1 MKKVVVA
8 MSGGVDSS
16 VVAYLLK
23 QEGYDVV
30 GATMKLIDNDSTN
43 QSIND
48 AKEVC
53 ESLGIKHYVF
63 DLVKEFKDIV
73 ISNFID
79 SYKNGETPNPCV
91 VCNKYF
97 KFGYFYEEVKKLG
110 YDYMAT
116 GHFARVIDGKLVFS
130 NTSNKD
136 QSYFLYGIN
145 KDVLNH
151 VIFPLE
157 KFNSKDDVREIAKN
171 ANLKVFSKKDSQE
184 VCFVPNDDYKTF
196 LEGKID
202 NIKSGNIILTDGT
215 ILGKHNGLINYT
227 IGQRKGLNIG
237 YKEPLYVID
246 LDTVNNNV
254 IVGSNDD
261 LMHDELIA
269 EDINLLVD
277 ELPDEVYA
285 KVRSRG
291 NLKEVKVSL
300 EDNKMRVKFKESE
313 RAITKGQSVVLYN
326 KDMTCLG
333 GGIIKEIL

>member
-1 MKKVVVA
+1 M
-8 MSGGVDSS
+8 
-16 VVAYLLK
+16 
-23 QEGYDVV
+23 
-30 GATMKLIDNDSTN
+30 
-43 QSIND
+43 
-48 AKEVC
+48 
-53 ESLGIKHYVF
+53 
-63 DLVKEFKDIV
+63 
-73 ISNFID
+73 
-79 SYKNGETPNPCV
+79 
-91 VCNKYF
+91 
-97 KFGYFYEEVKKLG
+97 
-110 YDYMAT
+110 
-116 GHFARVIDGKLVFS
+116 
-130 NTSNKD
+130 
-136 QSYFLYGIN
+136 
-145 KDVLNH
+145 
-151 VIFPLE
+151 
-157 KFNSKDDVREIAKN
+157 
-171 ANLKVFSKKDSQE
+171 
-184 VCFVPNDDYKTF
+184 F

-202 NIKSGNIILTDGT
+202 NIKSGNIIHTNGEV
-215 ILGKHNGLINYT
+215 LGKHNGLINYT

-291 NLKEVKVSL
+291 NLKEVNVSL

-313 RAITKGQSVVLYN
+313 RAITKGQSVVLYD